1 MWYLV
6 AGFAGSLV
14 GILLCALCTASRV
27 AEMESRVDAL
37 RLQNRW
43 LESLLRRGQGRR
55 ADQILGT
62 RHHDAAEIRADAER
76 RREVPE

>member
-6 AGFAGSLV
+6 SGFAGSLV
-14 GILLCALCTASRV
+14 GIVICALCTASRV
-27 AEMESRVDAL
+27 AEVESRVDAL

-55 ADQILGT
+55 ADQWPAIQ
-62 RHHDAAEIRADAER
+62 AALEECVGADETGGEGVR
-76 RREVPE
+76 